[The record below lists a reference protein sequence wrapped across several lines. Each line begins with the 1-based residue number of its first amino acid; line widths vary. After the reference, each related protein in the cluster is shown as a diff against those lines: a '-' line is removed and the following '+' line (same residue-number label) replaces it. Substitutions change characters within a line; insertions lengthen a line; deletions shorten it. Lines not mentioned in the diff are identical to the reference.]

1 MAEIITVARPYAEAV
16 FRLAKDANRLA
27 PWGEALAVLAAM
39 MEHSEVVTLVTNP
52 KSTAQE
58 VGKLIVDVLG
68 DRADVEV
75 KNFIAALQENHR
87 LTLLPEIARQF
98 ELLKSREESVVE
110 ATVESA
116 FPLNDQQAQE
126 LAGTLKA
133 KFGKDVR
140 LSTSVDPDLIGG
152 VRIKVGDDVID
163 ASVRGKL
170 QAMAVSL
177 KS

>member
-75 KNFIAALQENHR
+75 KNFIDALQENHR
-87 LTLLPEIARQF
+87 LTLHN
-98 ELLKSREESVVE
+98 SRWHVKIQVLFKNYLSLM
-110 ATVESA
+110 TVSA
-116 FPLNDQQAQE
+116 MDF
-126 LAGTLKA
+126 GTSA
-133 KFGKDVR
+133 
-140 LSTSVDPDLIGG
+140 
-152 VRIKVGDDVID
+152 
-163 ASVRGKL
+163 
-170 QAMAVSL
+170 
-177 KS
+177 

>member
-1 MAEIITVARPYAEAV
+1 M
-16 FRLAKDANRLA
+16 
-27 PWGEALAVLAAM
+27 
-39 MEHSEVVTLVTNP
+39 
-52 KSTAQE
+52 
-58 VGKLIVDVLG
+58 LG

-75 KNFIAALQENHR
+75 KNFIDALQENHR

-170 QAMAVSL
+170 QAMAVKPQKLGEIMQLNPSEISEL
-177 KS
+177 IRAKIQNLPSSTEVRTTGTVVSVTTASSASTASPM

>member
-1 MAEIITVARPYAEAV
+1 
-16 FRLAKDANRLA
+16 
-27 PWGEALAVLAAM
+27 
-39 MEHSEVVTLVTNP
+39 
-52 KSTAQE
+52 
-58 VGKLIVDVLG
+58 
-68 DRADVEV
+68 
-75 KNFIAALQENHR
+75 
-87 LTLLPEIARQF
+87 LLPEIARQF

>member
-75 KNFIAALQENHR
+75 KNFIDALQENHR

-116 FPLNDQQAQE
+116 FAAQRPTGPGACRHAQSEVRQGCPPVNERRPRPDRWGADQ
-126 LAGTLKA
+126 
-133 KFGKDVR
+133 
-140 LSTSVDPDLIGG
+140 GG
-152 VRIKVGDDVID
+152 R
-163 ASVRGKL
+163 RCH
-170 QAMAVSL
+170 
-177 KS
+177 